1 MDKFKQKNTLK
12 YHYVFKCESLWA
24 LGDGQ
29 IQTQKYSKY
38 YYVFK
43 YESLWALGDGQIQTQ
58 KYSKYYYVFKY
69 ESFLLSFGSP

>member
-1 MDKFKQKNTLK
+1 MYKFKQKNTLK
-12 YHYVFKCESLWA
+12 YH
-24 LGDGQ
+24 
-29 IQTQKYSKY
+29 
-38 YYVFK
+38 YVFK